1 MNVVEIII
9 IIFFLPLFSFCMYF
23 SFFLQKLIFVHPDR
37 QNYDTVERNLF
48 CTEVYELTKSHGYD
62 V

>member
-1 MNVVEIII
+1 
-9 IIFFLPLFSFCMYF
+9 MYF